1 MFFKRNYNLF
11 AMDRW
16 EKFLIELSDRVIKG
30 EKLGREDALA
40 ILQTPDE
47 YIALLVYLA
56 QKVKNHFHDPNKVE
70 LCSIINAKS
79 GACSEDCKFCAQ
91 SKFYKTPIN
100 VYPLVPKDEIVE
112 GAYRAV
118 EFGANRYCVVLSGR
132 SATPEEVE
140 RIKEGVEEIKKA
152 EGLPINVCVSAGTLD
167 EESLLKLKS
176 AGVKRINHNLE
187 ASKNF
192 FPKIVS
198 THTWEERY
206 ETIKRIKRVGLST
219 CCGGIFGMGESDEDR
234 VDLALTYSELEV
246 DSIPLNFLMPI
257 EGTPL
262 EKAPGVEPLEALRII
277 AMFRFTNPRAELR
290 LCGGREQTLR
300 DFYGMAMLM
309 TNAMMVGG
317 YLTRAGRD
325 IKKDYQLIKD
335 LKLER
340 LEKVLE

>member
-1 MFFKRNYNLF
+1 MFFKRDYNLF
-11 AMDRW
+11 AMYRW
-16 EKFLIELSDRVIKG
+16 EKFLIELSDRVIEG

-56 QKVKNHFHDPNKVE
+56 QKVKNHFHEPNKVE

-140 RIKEGVEEIKKA
+140 RIKEGVEEIKKV

-176 AGVKRINHNLE
+176 AGVKRVNHNLE

-219 CCGGIFGMGESDEDR
+219 CCGGIFGMGESHEDR
-234 VDLALTYSELEV
+234 VDLALTYRELEV

-277 AMFRFTNPRAELR
+277 AMFRFTNQKAELR
-290 LCGGREQTLR
+290 LCGWREQTLR

-335 LKLER
+335 LRLER

>member
-1 MFFKRNYNLF
+1 MDKVESFLF
-11 AMDRW
+11 EVANRAIAYEPIDRDTA
-16 EKFLIELSDRVIKG
+16 LRV
-30 EKLGREDALA
+30 LH
-40 ILQTPDE
+40 TPDE
-47 YIALLVYLA
+47 YIALMVYLA
-56 QKVKNHFHDPNKVE
+56 QKVKNHFHPPDKIE
-70 LCSIINAKS
+70 FCSIINAKS

-100 VYPLVPKDEIVE
+100 IYNLVPKEEIVE
-112 GAYRAV
+112 GAYRGV

-140 RIKEGVEEIKKA
+140 RICQGVEEVKK

-167 EESLLKLKS
+167 EESLRKLKE
-176 AGVKRINHNLE
+176 AGVRRVNHNLE

-198 THTWEERY
+198 THTWQERY
-206 ETIKRIKRVGLST
+206 ETIRRIKSVGLST
-219 CCGGIFGMGESDEDR
+219 CCGGIFGMGESNEDR
-234 VDLALTYSELEV
+234 VDLALTYRELEV

-262 EKAPGVEPLEALRII
+262 EKAPGVTPIEALKII
-277 AMFRFTNPRAELR
+277 AMFRFTNPKAELR
-290 LCGGREQTLR
+290 LCGGREQNLR
-300 DFYGMAMLM
+300 DFHGMAVLM

-325 IKKDYQLIKD
+325 IKKDYQLLKD
-335 LKLER
+335 LKYER
-340 LEKVLE
+340 LIHKEEVSQGV